1 VSIYRVSHIFFLS
14 APFWQSVAMLRCTW
28 LLLVCS
34 CVQSLHAPHRSRR
47 AVLARAA
54 ALIPIVAA
62 PKVALALAESLRA
75 PGFVGYD
82 VTDAKQLADS
92 TAPPANLNG
101 RYSDPKHPGCAR
113 KVSKSGKFVTI
124 SGTDEDGKKWTVQGK
139 TNGRDLR
146 IDFSSRGGPP
156 DMLARAD
163 SVQIKFA
170 DGDVWKKL

>member
-1 VSIYRVSHIFFLS
+1 
-14 APFWQSVAMLRCTW
+14 M
-28 LLLVCS
+28 
-34 CVQSLHAPHRSRR
+34 
-47 AVLARAA
+47 
-54 ALIPIVAA
+54 
-62 PKVALALAESLRA
+62 AESLRA

-124 SGTDEDGKKWTVQGK
+124 SGADEDGKKWTVQGR
-139 TNGRDLR
+139 TDGRDLR

-156 DMLARAD
+156 DLLGRAD

-170 DGDVWKKL
+170 DGDVWKKQL